1 MTQQI
6 ISSADLS
13 GIRRSLEQIG
23 QGVSLVR
30 QEVDEVRGHV
40 VGTASEV
47 AQLRAQFEAFE
58 ERYNRQ
64 TQIGHAETRL
74 VKVRQEIETKFGHY
88 SEVRRA
94 ATGLLQAA
102 DVSVV
107 RNETVNS
114 VTEELMLLAPAYWLA
129 PALVAL
135 AAWLRDDRALAE
147 RALAEAVRRDDEKVS
162 LFFALIS
169 RRARRP
175 GACMTWLDRY
185 LLQQDPRRLKRQ
197 AIVLIDGVAGGVF
210 SPEIQQ
216 RCVERFGGWVDE
228 LAAETDFVKR
238 QREQWREALR
248 SQIPAGEYSGH
259 YPHLA
264 NHCSAWPVLERLTN
278 RISLGEQLNEHL
290 RKILEGPLPSPAS
303 LGEAVDALLTSLIT
317 EHDSEELPLRREEAR
332 LQAIIDAD
340 GRVDIAGQRFAAEA
354 AVLDEESSFTQL
366 LTNAAMHADLAGAS
380 RASQRLAVAFSRD
393 WLRDAFADL
402 LAGTH
407 RDVPASVGLVVDG
420 WSGQTADGSD
430 GEALAGDLNAF
441 IGREEDSALA
451 AVKLGPQHYIAG
463 AAGALITLVAL
474 FNLSWFFA
482 LLGLAVGAWVGYEYS
497 QIEPRRNAVRASF
510 DQRRQACG
518 AALRATLAEL
528 VEWRRDFD
536 RRDGLARETEA
547 FIGSLRPDG
556 HLLAPHGRS
565 LNFVKTG
572 KREGA

>member
-1 MTQQI
+1 VTQQMV
-6 ISSADLS
+6 SSADLS
-13 GIRRSLEQIG
+13 GIRRSLQQIG
-23 QGVSLVR
+23 EGISLVR
-30 QEVDEVRGHV
+30 QEVDDVRGHV

-47 AQLRAQFEAFE
+47 AELRAQLEAFE

-74 VKVRQEIETKFGHY
+74 VKVRQEIETKYGHY
-88 SEVRRA
+88 GEVRRA
-94 ATGLLQAA
+94 AVGILQAA

-135 AAWLRDDRALAE
+135 AAWLRDDRPLAE
-147 RALAEAVRRDDEKVS
+147 RALAEAMRRDDEKAS

-175 GACMTWLDRY
+175 GSCMAWLDRY
-185 LLQQDPRRLKRQ
+185 LLHQNPRRLKRQ
-197 AIVLIDGVAGGVF
+197 AIVLIDGVSGGVF

-228 LAAETDFVKR
+228 LANEADFVER

-248 SQIPAGEYSGH
+248 SQIPAGEYSAH
-259 YPHLA
+259 YPNLA
-264 NHCSAWPVLERLTN
+264 NHCAAWPALERLTN
-278 RISLGEQLNEHL
+278 RIALGEHLHAHL
-290 RKILEGPLPSPAS
+290 RQIFDGPLPSSAT
-303 LGEAVDALLTSLIT
+303 LGEAVDDLLTNLIT
-317 EHDSEELPLRREEAR
+317 EHDSQELPLRREEAR

-354 AVLDEESSFTQL
+354 AVLEEESSFTQL

-402 LAGTH
+402 LSGTH
-407 RDVPASVGLVVDG
+407 GDVPASVGLLVDG
-420 WSGQTADGSD
+420 WSAETSDGSD
-430 GEALAGDLNAF
+430 GDALAADLNAF
-441 IGREEDSALA
+441 ITREEEAALA
-451 AVKLGPQHYIAG
+451 AVKLGPRHYAAG
-463 AAGALITLVAL
+463 AAGAIIFLIAL
-474 FNLSWFFA
+474 FSLPGGWFFA
-482 LLGLAVGAWVGYEYS
+482 LVGLCLGAWVGYEYT
-497 QIEPRRNAVRASF
+497 QLEPRRDALRSSF
-510 DQRRQACG
+510 EQRRRA
-518 AALRATLAEL
+518 AAEALRASLAEL

-536 RRDGLARETEA
+536 RRDGMAKETEA
-547 FIGSLRPDG
+547 FINALRPDSQ
-556 HLLAPHGRS
+556 LLAPHGRS
-565 LNFVKTG
+565 LNFVKP
-572 KREGA
+572 R

>member
-23 QGVSLVR
+23 DGISLVR
-30 QEVDEVRGHV
+30 QEVDDVRGHV

-47 AQLRAQFEAFE
+47 AQLRAQLEAFE

-74 VKVRQEIETKFGHY
+74 VKVRQEIETKYGHY
-88 SEVRRA
+88 GEVRRA
-94 ATGLLQAA
+94 ATGILQAA
-102 DVSVV
+102 DINVV

-114 VTEELMLLAPAYWLA
+114 VTEELMLLAPSYWLA

-135 AAWLRDDRALAE
+135 AAWLRDNRPLAE

-175 GACMTWLDRY
+175 GSCMTWLDRY
-185 LLQQDPRRLKRQ
+185 LLQQDPRYLKRQ

-228 LAAETDFVKR
+228 LAGEADFVER

-248 SQIPAGEYSGH
+248 SQIPAGEYSAH
-259 YPHLA
+259 YPHLT

-278 RISLGEQLNEHL
+278 RIALGEHLHEHL
-290 RKILEGPLPSPAS
+290 RRIFEGPLPSSAT
-303 LGEAVDALLTSLIT
+303 LGEAVDELLTNLIT

-340 GRVDIAGQRFAAEA
+340 GRVDVAGQRFAAEA

-407 RDVPASVGLVVDG
+407 GDVPASVGLLVDG
-420 WSGQTADGSD
+420 WSGQTTDGSD
-430 GEALAGDLNAF
+430 EEALAADLNAF
-441 IGREEDSALA
+441 LAREEESALA
-451 AVKLGPQHYIAG
+451 DVKLGPKHYVAG
-463 AAGALITLVAL
+463 AVGGLIVLGALLS
-474 FNLSWFFA
+474 LSWFFA
-482 LLGLAVGAWVGYEYS
+482 LVGLGVGAWVGYEYS

-510 DQRRQACG
+510 DQRRQA
-518 AALRATLAEL
+518 AAASLRASLAEL

-536 RRDGLARETEA
+536 RRNGLAKDTEV
-547 FIGSLRPDG
+547 FINALRPDSQ
-556 HLLAPHGRS
+556 LLAPHGRS
-565 LNFVKTG
+565 LNFVKT
-572 KREGA
+572 R